1 MNWNNGGKTS
11 VHKGIRTS
19 DIRVVFTLFT
29 IGVIAYIWGRD
40 IGRICFFQIP
50 NEIRGGANEA
60 LVLALSQ
67 GINPYRSLICEGG
80 NPSVFY
86 MYPILNNLI
95 GSVAVKLTGLPV
107 GLVLLLLNFLWTALT
122 ALLIAKIVGKITNNF
137 YLCTLA
143 FLMSHYCG
151 WRYTNVSAFPDMLA
165 VLGTTLIMYLCVRE
179 RITGRTVFLLSFLTV
194 FCFYSKQYAA
204 VVGLPVVVFLIIR
217 KQLKLC
223 FCYMVETAVL
233 LGLSVFFIYLTM
245 PFYFIGTLLLVSGSA
260 DNDFRWAV
268 TQFIKIGK
276 IFFLSFLAIFIW
288 AIQMIR
294 SRKFQLDYV
303 WICFGIMGGLLLYFG
318 QNEGAHLSYYLQLWL
333 PSVII
338 LSLCAVDAFA
348 AVFKKKWQLCLIYAI
363 AMAGAVCPYQSL
375 NTPLLSDQQLQN
387 WEKAMEI
394 ADKSDNM
401 LATPQMASY
410 AVQNGKYMY
419 DYGQNQ
425 YIFRQEME
433 EFWRNA
439 EDSEL
444 LRAIF
449 PELKEFRKVHENY
462 REQILVKLY
471 NKEYDVL
478 MLVEGVG
485 FTRDFD
491 EFQKIRDEKYKLTE
505 TIEIE
510 TGSWKWDMEIWR

>member
-1 MNWNNGGKTS
+1 
-11 VHKGIRTS
+11 
-19 DIRVVFTLFT
+19 
-29 IGVIAYIWGRD
+29 
-40 IGRICFFQIP
+40 
-50 NEIRGGANEA
+50 
-60 LVLALSQ
+60 
-67 GINPYRSLICEGG
+67 
-80 NPSVFY
+80 
-86 MYPILNNLI
+86 
-95 GSVAVKLTGLPV
+95 
-107 GLVLLLLNFLWTALT
+107 
-122 ALLIAKIVGKITNNF
+122 
-137 YLCTLA
+137 
-143 FLMSHYCG
+143 
-151 WRYTNVSAFPDMLA
+151 
-165 VLGTTLIMYLCVRE
+165 
-179 RITGRTVFLLSFLTV
+179 
-194 FCFYSKQYAA
+194 
-204 VVGLPVVVFLIIR
+204 
-217 KQLKLC
+217 
-223 FCYMVETAVL
+223 
-233 LGLSVFFIYLTM
+233 
-245 PFYFIGTLLLVSGSA
+245 
-260 DNDFRWAV
+260 
-268 TQFIKIGK
+268 
-276 IFFLSFLAIFIW
+276 
-288 AIQMIR
+288 
-294 SRKFQLDYV
+294 
-303 WICFGIMGGLLLYFG
+303 
-318 QNEGAHLSYYLQLWL
+318 
-333 PSVII
+333 
-338 LSLCAVDAFA
+338 
-348 AVFKKKWQLCLIYAI
+348 
-363 AMAGAVCPYQSL
+363 MAGAVCPYQSL